1 MRNAL
6 ENFEGSI
13 SVGGH
18 KITNLRY
25 ADDVILIAGSLEEL
39 QDLVNRVKLES
50 EKVGLFLNTKK
61 TKVMK
66 AQ

>member
-1 MRNAL
+1 MYHSPHLFKIYAEAIMRNAL

-25 ADDVILIAGSLEEL
+25 ADDVVLIAGSLEEL
-39 QDLVNRVKLES
+39 QDLVSRVKL
-50 EKVGLFLNTKK
+50 
-61 TKVMK
+61 
-66 AQ
+66 

>member
-25 ADDVILIAGSLEEL
+25 ADDVVLIAGSLEEL
-39 QDLVNRVKLES
+39 QDLVSRVKL
-50 EKVGLFLNTKK
+50 
-61 TKVMK
+61 
-66 AQ
+66 